1 MVHKM
6 FVKQNNN
13 ILFTN
18 VVKVAKNYN
27 PQPAS
32 LCLPDWYK
40 KQISYIGNKKAPIE
54 KGTTTATIKKCIPV
68 FDALTSGYILF
79 TPVDIYVKTVNG
91 EPVYSWSDLD
101 MIKFHPIS
109 QAENHPAQ
117 NGSDYA
123 KFSNPWSI
131 KTPKGYSTLFTH
143 PFHRDLPFRVLE
155 GVVDTDT
162 YVSPVNFP
170 FVLND
175 PSWEGLIPAG
185 TPMAQVIPFKREK
198 WKMQIS
204 QDTTEFNNNQALLNS
219 TFFNRY
225 KNFFWKK
232 KEFK

>member
-1 MVHKM
+1 M
-6 FVKQNNN
+6 FGKQINN

-18 VVKVAKNYN
+18 IVKVEKKYN

-32 LCLPDWYK
+32 SCLPDWYK
-40 KQISYIGNKKAPIE
+40 KQTSYMSNKKDPVE
-54 KGTTTATIKKCIPV
+54 NGTTTATIKKCIPV

-91 EPVYSWSDLD
+91 SPLYSWPDLD
-101 MIKFHPIS
+101 MVRFHPIS

-117 NGSDYA
+117 NGFDYA
-123 KFSNPWSI
+123 KFSNPWAI
-131 KTPKGYSTLFTH
+131 KTPKGYSTLFAH
-143 PFHRDLPFRVLE
+143 PFHRDLPFTILE

-175 PSWEGLIPAG
+175 PAWEGLIPAG

-198 WKMQIS
+198 WKMQMS
-204 QDTTEFNNNQALLNS
+204 QDVSGFNDNQMLLKS
-219 TFFNRY
+219 KIFNRY
-225 KNFFWKK
+225 KNFFWEK

>member
-1 MVHKM
+1 M
-6 FVKQNNN
+6 FGRQTNN

-18 VVKVAKNYN
+18 IINIATNYN

-40 KQISYIGNKKAPIE
+40 KHIPYLGGKKAPDPN
-54 KGTTTATIKKCIPV
+54 GTTTATVKKCMPV

-79 TPVDIYVKTVNG
+79 TPVDIYVRTVNG
-91 EPVYSWSDLD
+91 APYYSWSDLD
-101 MIKFHPIS
+101 VITFHPVA

-117 NGSDYA
+117 NGFDYP
-123 KFSNPWSI
+123 KFANPWAI

-143 PFHRDLPFRVLE
+143 PFHRDLPFTILD
-155 GVVDTDT
+155 GIVDTDT

-175 PSWEGLIPAG
+175 LTWEGLIPAG

-198 WKMQIS
+198 WKMDLS
-204 QDTTEFNNNQALLNS
+204 QDCTEFNNTQVLLKS
-219 TFFNRY
+219 IFFNRY
-225 KNFFWKK
+225 KNFFWEK